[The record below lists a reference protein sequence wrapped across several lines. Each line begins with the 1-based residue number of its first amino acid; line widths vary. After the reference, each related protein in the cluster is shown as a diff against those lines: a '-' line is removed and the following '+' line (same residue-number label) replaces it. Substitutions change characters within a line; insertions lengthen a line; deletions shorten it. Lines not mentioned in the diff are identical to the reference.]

1 MRFFPSSLTK
11 NAFTWLSSLRPNS
24 IHLWLQL
31 KKSFHEQFF
40 RGQIKISLTNLF
52 SIRWFQG
59 ESINDYLTR
68 FRNMKNR
75 CFTPVPE
82 AEVVEMAMNGLDYK
96 VRKKIVN
103 QQFFELAQLVEK
115 FRQIEQLRAEKERI
129 NEGSKQ
135 DSLCEVRLV

>member
-1 MRFFPSSLTK
+1 
-11 NAFTWLSSLRPNS
+11 
-24 IHLWLQL
+24 
-31 KKSFHEQFF
+31 
-40 RGQIKISLTNLF
+40 
-52 SIRWFQG
+52 
-59 ESINDYLTR
+59 
-68 FRNMKNR
+68 MKNR